1 MEFSTEVV
9 EKMAEILVN
18 EMEKMGQIQGGIREV
33 ETGMRELLRRV
44 GGEGLGR
51 YLERTDQAEPMEKT
65 KPCECGGEQKYQFCR
80 KAVILSVFGRVS
92 YKRRYYTCSSCET
105 GQSPLD
111 KRLGISA

>member
-51 YLERTDQAEPMEKT
+51 Y
-65 KPCECGGEQKYQFCR
+65 
-80 KAVILSVFGRVS
+80 
-92 YKRRYYTCSSCET
+92 YTCSIT
-105 GQSPLD
+105 
-111 KRLGISA
+111 

>member
-44 GGEGLGR
+44 GGEALG
-51 YLERTDQAEPMEKT
+51 
-65 KPCECGGEQKYQFCR
+65 
-80 KAVILSVFGRVS
+80 
-92 YKRRYYTCSSCET
+92 RYYTCSIT
-105 GQSPLD
+105 
-111 KRLGISA
+111 